1 MRYLWCALLVF
12 LPAPVAAQDIVII
25 GDSLMDWNEERSI
38 PALLSR
44 ELGVPVDN
52 RSIAGAEISAG
63 FWNRWDGL
71 DIRAQLGSDRP
82 SLLVMAGGGND
93 LADACGCAE
102 NCGAEVEVL
111 LTQDGQGELGN
122 FLRDAV
128 EGGTQIFY
136 LGYADPPSGGNEF
149 SSCAPAF
156 HTLAERLE
164 TMPGVTYVSVSDAIN
179 SNDLTLYDTDRVHPS
194 AKGSSVMA
202 TLLAESIREL
212 P

>member
-1 MRYLWCALLVF
+1 VDFEELIMRYLCCALLVF
-12 LPAPVAAQDIVII
+12 LPASVVAQDIVII

-38 PALLSR
+38 PALLSKG
-44 ELGVPVDN
+44 LGVPVDN
-52 RSIAGAEISAG
+52 RSIAGAELSAG

-71 DIRAQLGSDRP
+71 DIKAQLGSDKP
-82 SLLVMAGGGND
+82 SLLVMAGGGNEFS
-93 LADACGCAE
+93 GCA
-102 NCGAEVEVL
+102 
-111 LTQDGQGELGN
+111 
-122 FLRDAV
+122 
-128 EGGTQIFY
+128 
-136 LGYADPPSGGNEF
+136 S
-149 SSCAPAF
+149 AF

-164 TMPGVTYVSVSDAIN
+164 TMPDVTYVSVSDAIN

>member
-1 MRYLWCALLVF
+1 MERGALDPSPLVEGVGC
-12 LPAPVAAQDIVII
+12 PCRQPVH
-25 GDSLMDWNEERSI
+25 G
-38 PALLSR
+38 
-44 ELGVPVDN
+44 
-52 RSIAGAEISAG
+52 GADLSAG
-63 FWNRWDGL
+63 FWKRWNGL

-122 FLRDAV
+122 FLRDVV

-149 SSCAPAF
+149 SGCAPAF